1 MANTTQ
7 KKTTTRATNA
17 KGTTKTPVAKKVEE
31 EVVTEP
37 KVEYVP
43 VKKQEVDMNQTIT
56 VRNGF
61 HGILVYKSRRT
72 GEEYVWNEFGDEQ
85 DMELSELKNAKDTKK
100 KFFEANWFVFDDEFD
115 WVLDFLKVRHFY
127 KNAMPIDDYD
137 EFFKKSADEIIEIIN
152 GMSDGQKKSLA
163 YRAKEMIEQDEI
175 DSISVIKAL
184 EEGLGI
190 KIANN

>member
-85 DMELSELKNAKDTKK
+85 DMELSELKNI
-100 KFFEANWFVFDDEFD
+100 FGFDSIVIYDSQGTERVSDGSVWNVSF
-115 WVLDFLKVRHFY
+115 
-127 KNAMPIDDYD
+127 PIDPED
-137 EFFKKSADEIIEIIN
+137 A
-152 GMSDGQKKSLA
+152 A
-163 YRAKEMIEQDEI
+163 Y
-175 DSISVIKAL
+175 AL
-184 EEGLGI
+184 
-190 KIANN
+190 NNLRYGRSGVFLDPHENVGNPGVYGNARETSRGV